1 MNRKAMIRVLFVE
14 PNPVVGRSVKLYVH
28 GFAGHDIDLQTAT
41 NLEELEARSREHWDV
56 VLIDDGSARN
66 GKAELI
72 ERGNKIFAT
81 VPRIS
86 VGSQSDSLMT
96 TCSET
101 SIDDFF
107 PRISVNP
114 AALLR
119 SVNNLIERR
128 RLEEGMEAQE
138 ARIAETSNVD
148 AVSGTW
154 SEAYT
159 RQRLE
164 EAFHAAKRYKHELT
178 ICMLEVSDFQ
188 VIIQKYGPDMH
199 DTVLN
204 SLGGTLRTSMR
215 TTDFVGRIGSSS
227 FLIAWTHT
235 PLSGAT
241 IALDR
246 IKAKIDNKLFSCR
259 SNENFTIYACY
270 GVVPLSDEYLSCD
283 DYLGAADKALRK
295 ALRTAPGHVEV
306 PDPLDI

>member
-14 PNPVVGRSVKLYVH
+14 PNPIVGRSVKLYVH

-41 NLEELEARSREHWDV
+41 NLDELEARAREQWDV

-72 ERGNKIFAT
+72 EQGNKIFAT
-81 VPRIS
+81 IPRIS
-86 VGSQSDSLMT
+86 VGAHNDSLMT

-138 ARIAETSNVD
+138 ARFAETSNVD
-148 AVSGTW
+148 EVSGTW

-159 RQRLE
+159 RSRLE
-164 EAFHAAKRYKHELT
+164 EAFQAAKRYKHDLT
-178 ICMLEVSDFQ
+178 ICLLEVSEFQ
-188 VIIQKYGPDMH
+188 LILMKYGPDMH
-199 DTVLN
+199 DAVLK
-204 SLGGTLRTSMR
+204 SVGGTLRASMR
-215 TTDFVGRIGSSS
+215 TTDFVGRIGAST
-227 FLIAWTHT
+227 FCIAWTHT
-235 PLSGAT
+235 PLAGAM

-270 GVVPLSDEYLSCD
+270 GVVPLSDEYLSYEN
-283 DYLGAADKALRK
+283 YLEAGDQALRK

-306 PDPLDI
+306 PDPLDF